1 MKKLITLLFLAA
13 ACSPAKKENQ
23 EQVEIPEVA
32 EVAVASS
39 ALPTLTDAEKTEGWK
54 LLFDGQTLSGWQDF
68 KGRKNNTWEVQDGT
82 LHCKALNEKV
92 KGDGDERG
100 DIMTTEEFGN
110 FELAF
115 DWKISAQ
122 GNSGVMFRVT
132 EEFDQPYYSGPEY
145 QVIDDID
152 YPGKLTEKQKTGA
165 NYDMHFVE
173 KKKLNPVGEW
183 NSTKIVANGNHI
195 EHWLN
200 GEKIVEY
207 EVGSEDWK
215 KRKKESKWN
224 EWKGYGASPKG
235 HIDLQ
240 DHGSEVWF
248 KNIRVRTL

>member
-1 MKKLITLLFLAA
+1 MKKLIGLLFLVA

-23 EQVEIPEVA
+23 EQVEDTVIA
-32 EVAVASS
+32 EVASVPE
-39 ALPTLTDAEKTEGWK
+39 LPSLTDAEEAEGWK
-54 LLFDGQTLSGWQDF
+54 LLFDGQTLNGWQDF

-82 LHCKALNEKV
+82 LHCKALNENA

-100 DIMTTEEFGN
+100 DIMTIEEFAN

-132 EEFDQPYYSGPEY
+132 EEFEQPYYSGPEY
-145 QVIDDID
+145 QLIDDTG

-173 KKKLNPVGEW
+173 
-183 NSTKIVANGNHI
+183 IVANGNHV

-207 EVGSEDWK
+207 ELGSADWK
-215 KRKKESKWN
+215 KRKEESKWK
-224 EWKGYGASPKG
+224 EWKGYGLSPKG
-235 HIDLQ
+235 HIDFQ

-248 KNIRVRTL
+248 KNIRVKAIESTK